1 MMEQTKIAIIGLGG
15 IAQLVHLPNIANLS
29 NAVVSAVAEINK
41 SRLNTIAV
49 KFNIEEKYSD
59 YNELLEKSDA
69 DAVII
74 ATPTNT
80 HKEIA
85 IASLKANKDIL
96 VEKPLARSFEEAK
109 EIVDAA
115 QKYNRKLMV
124 GMNLRFR
131 PDAMILRSL
140 LNSGEI
146 GEPYYLKAGWIRRQS
161 STGKWF
167 TQKEESGGGV
177 IIDLGIHLL
186 DLSMW
191 LLDYQPVESV
201 STQNY
206 SIQTKNVED
215 TSISF
220 IKLKSNS
227 LLTIES
233 SWSLPLEE
241 DTFYLNVHGTKGYA
255 SLNPFRIYK
264 KIEDQIIDLI
274 PSQSESAITIFRKSY
289 INELKSFIGAVK
301 NLNPVFSSGDEA
313 LARMKILEAM
323 YESSNLKNEIKL

>member
-1 MMEQTKIAIIGLGG
+1 M
-15 IAQLVHLPNIANLS
+15 
-29 NAVVSAVAEINK
+29 
-41 SRLNTIAV
+41 
-49 KFNIEEKYSD
+49 
-59 YNELLEKSDA
+59 
-69 DAVII
+69 
-74 ATPTNT
+74 
-80 HKEIA
+80 
-85 IASLKANKDIL
+85 
-96 VEKPLARSFEEAK
+96 
-109 EIVDAA
+109 
-115 QKYNRKLMV
+115 
-124 GMNLRFR
+124 
-131 PDAMILRSL
+131 
-140 LNSGEI
+140 
-146 GEPYYLKAGWIRRQS
+146 
-161 STGKWF
+161 
-167 TQKEESGGGV
+167 
-177 IIDLGIHLL
+177 
-186 DLSMW
+186 
-191 LLDYQPVESV
+191 
-201 STQNY
+201 
-206 SIQTKNVED
+206 QTKNVED

>member
-1 MMEQTKIAIIGLGG
+1 MEQTKIAIIGLGG